1 MQQEIE
7 AAGEEA
13 NGEGAAGH
21 QPLRSSRQE
30 RGPWSS
36 PVLSQSH
43 AYNCTVR
50 MGVLDPLGSLDRP
63 EYRDKAQGTGCNWAI
78 YILFQDFF

>member
-13 NGEGAAGH
+13 SGEGAAGH
-21 QPLRSSRQE
+21 QPLRSSRKE
-30 RGPWSS
+30 RSS

-43 AYNCTVR
+43 ACNCTVR
-50 MGVLDPLGSLDRP
+50 MGVLDPPGSLDRP

-78 YILFQDFF
+78 YISFQDFF